1 MHGVAVLGRMVLV
14 RGRLS
19 IEDFADW
26 LSLNAT
32 QQRYGLD
39 MNMIERMTEL
49 LINAGFKRGLD
60 AEHLKRSLAEGDED
74 YRYSLKFALD
84 RLALGV
90 AVPEHVLFHE
100 TLSYAQVQSSDFELI
115 GVLIENLSG
124 FQTPF
129 RVDDRA

>member
-1 MHGVAVLGRMVLV
+1 MVLV
-14 RGRLS
+14 RGRFS

-60 AEHLKRSLAEGDED
+60 AEHLKRSLAKGM
-74 YRYSLKFALD
+74 KTI
-84 RLALGV
+84 V
-90 AVPEHVLFHE
+90 IV
-100 TLSYAQVQSSDFELI
+100 
-115 GVLIENLSG
+115 
-124 FQTPF
+124 
-129 RVDDRA
+129 